1 LISKKLGRPMKRVES
16 HVFNEDERSF
26 MHLTDGEK
34 LILDGRN
41 GEAARLAISILI
53 DLGELFGAESLMP
66 VSQAHI
72 DATLYMV
79 DAGLDFVEKLA
90 NLGAKMAVPT
100 SLNPS
105 AIDLV
110 RWKEL
115 GVSPEIFP
123 KHHRLAAA
131 YIKMEAIPTWTCAP
145 YQQGIIPRFGEQI
158 AWGESN
164 AIAFANSVIGA
175 RTNRYADLMDICAAV
190 IGKVPKFGL
199 HLSRNR
205 KANMLIELK
214 GFTAS
219 MFENDA
225 IHPLLGYLVG
235 EIAADQVAAV
245 SGIPPLVTFDNL
257 KGFFAGAASSGAV
270 GLCHLLGITPEA
282 QTREMCFHGGQP
294 QNTVQIT
301 PEMIADAEH
310 RLQTIQGDRIDWIT
324 TGCPHYSPA
333 EFMRLAELMDG
344 KKVHNS
350 VAFWVFTSRSVYAW
364 IQENGILRQL
374 SDSGITV
381 FTDGCPLQYPRES
394 WNFRAAM
401 SDSAKFANY
410 CYSQTGLPAAFGSL
424 ADCVDTAV
432 SGKFR
437 RRKSPWAKN

>member
-1 LISKKLGRPMKRVES
+1 MR
-16 HVFNEDERSF
+16 
-26 MHLTDGEK
+26 LTDEEK
-34 LILDGRN
+34 SILDGKQ
-41 GEAARLAISILI
+41 GEAARIALSVLV
-53 DLGELFGAESLMP
+53 DLGEVFGAESLMP

-79 DAGLDFVEKLA
+79 DAGLQFVEKLA
-90 NLGAKMAVPT
+90 NLGAKTAVPT

-131 YIKMEAIPTWTCAP
+131 YIKMQAIPTWTCAP

-175 RTNRYADLMDICAAV
+175 RTNRYADLMDICAAI

-199 HLSRNR
+199 HLTRNR
-205 KANMLIELK
+205 KAKMLIELK

-225 IHPLLGYLVG
+225 IYPLLGYLVG
-235 EIAADQVAAV
+235 EIASDQVAAV
-245 SGIPPLVTFDNL
+245 SGMPPSATFDNL
-257 KGFFAGAASSGAV
+257 KGLFAGAASSGAV
-270 GLCHLLGITPEA
+270 GLCHLVGITPEA
-282 QTREMCFHGGQP
+282 QNLEMCFQGSQP
-294 QNTVQIT
+294 ENVLQIT
-301 PEMIADAEH
+301 PEMIADSEH
-310 RLQTIQGDRIDWIT
+310 RLQTVQSESIDWIT

-333 EFMRLAELMDG
+333 EFMRLAKLINGE
-344 KKVHNS
+344 KVHSS
-350 VAFWVFTSRSVYAW
+350 VAFWVFTSRTVYAW
-364 IQENGILRQL
+364 IKENGILKQL
-374 SDSGITV
+374 ADAGITV

-394 WNFRAAM
+394 WNFSAAM
-401 SDSAKFANY
+401 TDSAKFANY

-424 ADCVDTAV
+424 ADCVNTAV
-432 SGKFR
+432 SGKIR
-437 RRKSPWAKN
+437 RRKSPWNKK

>member
-1 LISKKLGRPMKRVES
+1 MR
-16 HVFNEDERSF
+16 
-26 MHLTDGEK
+26 LTDEEK
-34 LILDGRN
+34 SILDGKQ
-41 GEAARLAISILI
+41 GEAARIALSVLV
-53 DLGELFGAESLMP
+53 DLGEVFGAESLMP

-79 DAGLDFVEKLA
+79 DAGLQFVEKLA

-131 YIKMEAIPTWTCAP
+131 YIKMQAIPTWTCAP

-175 RTNRYADLMDICAAV
+175 RTNRYADLMDICAAL

-205 KANMLIELK
+205 KAKMLIELK

-225 IHPLLGYLVG
+225 IYPLLGYLVG
-235 EIAADQVAAV
+235 EIASDQVAAV
-245 SGIPPLVTFDNL
+245 LGMPPSVTFDNL
-257 KGFFAGAASSGAV
+257 KGLFAGAASSGAV
-270 GLCHLLGITPEA
+270 GLCHLVGITPEA
-282 QTREMCFHGGQP
+282 QNLEMCFQGSQP
-294 QNTVQIT
+294 EKVLQIT
-301 PEMIADAEH
+301 PEMIADSEQG
-310 RLQTIQGDRIDWIT
+310 LQTVQSESIDWIT

-333 EFMRLAELMDG
+333 EFMRLAKLINGE
-344 KKVHNS
+344 KVHSS
-350 VAFWVFTSRSVYAW
+350 VAFWVFTSRTVYAW
-364 IQENGILRQL
+364 IKENGILRQL
-374 SDSGITV
+374 ADAGITV
-381 FTDGCPLQYPRES
+381 FTDGCPLQYPRKS
-394 WNFRAAM
+394 WNFSAAM
-401 SDSAKFANY
+401 TDSAKFANY

-424 ADCVDTAV
+424 ADCVNTAV
-432 SGKFR
+432 SGKIP
-437 RRKSPWAKN
+437 RRKSPWNKK